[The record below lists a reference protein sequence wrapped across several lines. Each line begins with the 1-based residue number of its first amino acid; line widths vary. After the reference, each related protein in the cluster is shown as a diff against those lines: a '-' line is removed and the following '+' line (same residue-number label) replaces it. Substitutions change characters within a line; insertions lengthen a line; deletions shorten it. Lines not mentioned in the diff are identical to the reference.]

1 MKILRNT
8 VNVSVHEM
16 RSVCVCVLIGT
27 VHCDNQVL
35 NGDSSTN
42 SRLGTELNK
51 SIGLY
56 NYLIRFQMQNYIKWI
71 SHDKYD
77 VL

>member
-42 SRLGTELNK
+42 SRLGAEVNK
-51 SIGLY
+51 
-56 NYLIRFQMQNYIKWI
+56 
-71 SHDKYD
+71 
-77 VL
+77 